1 MDSKDRK
8 KIQFAM
14 PAPPSQLDPR
24 AVEMIR
30 RRRPTP
36 ATLFR
41 VSDPSSPE
49 EESSPGQ
56 RAVGDSHLLK
66 TKRPNPC
73 GYNPPSLKAVQRI
86 VQSHLHSISSLA
98 DSNLPE
104 DGLDKDDSDLSEDNS
119 SEGSSEPENMAETT
133 EMSKPESGINLDEEN
148 SICQGL
154 DALMEDPPLTESKRS
169 DVPEKGRA
177 ASSNVESEAEERG
190 GAEGYT
196 QKDTAVCSLQERKD
210 HENPSTE

>member
-1 MDSKDRK
+1 MESKDRK
-8 KIQFAM
+8 KIQFAT

-49 EESSPGQ
+49 EESSPCQ

-73 GYNPPSLKAVQRI
+73 SYNPPSLKAVQRI
-86 VQSHLHSISSLA
+86 VQSHLRSISSLA
-98 DSNLPE
+98 DTNLPDDDQE
-104 DGLDKDDSDLSEDNS
+104 NPDSDLSEEDT
-119 SEGSSEPENMAETT
+119 SEGSCEPEDMPETR
-133 EMSKPESGINLDEEN
+133 EVSKPESGINIDEEKLV
-148 SICQGL
+148 CRGL

-169 DVPEKGRA
+169 EVTVEGRSSSHKLEPEAQNQDSAETCKQ
-177 ASSNVESEAEERG
+177 SN
-190 GAEGYT
+190 
-196 QKDTAVCSLQERKD
+196 TAVCSPQELKD
-210 HENPSTE
+210 QDNPSTE